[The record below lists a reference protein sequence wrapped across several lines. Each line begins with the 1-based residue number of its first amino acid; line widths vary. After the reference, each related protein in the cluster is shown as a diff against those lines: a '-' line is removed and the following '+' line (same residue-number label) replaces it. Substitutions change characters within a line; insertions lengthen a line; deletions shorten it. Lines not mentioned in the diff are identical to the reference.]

1 MVFSTH
7 SLPLCSVLDA
17 DQASAL
23 PVANRLV
30 PWCLW
35 LACMFRSCL
44 RVFVCVG
51 MRQSKQCQIEMVM
64 CCNTVPA
71 PCASVSNQHASVKLP
86 LSPSETLE
94 NPAYSANITT
104 GAVFLS
110 LSLHLYLSL
119 SPSLVS
125 LCSLCNNTCM
135 CLGEVPVFECSALR
149 SQRIR
154 SG

>member
-135 CLGEVPVFECSALR
+135 CLGEVPVFECSAL
-149 SQRIR
+149 
-154 SG
+154 